1 MSAHNSSIAIFPS
14 LPTLWSQEGDGAR
27 RFPCK
32 FSIPGLGFQD
42 APKKGVQ
49 QMRTA
54 PGSASTDPIKAP
66 FLWHQSR
73 EFQPEFVIFLLL
85 LLDKMRVKPNL
96 HSKIFSWQQEHIR
109 VQQPCKKAPPLSHYY
124 TCRKEIK
131 LNQGI
136 KTAERDDCSPETL
149 ICHLQTAFANSF
161 LPRTFPQ

>member
-32 FSIPGLGFQD
+32 FCIPGLEFQD
-42 APKKGVQ
+42 APKEGGPADENSTWLSQ
-49 QMRTA
+49 HRPHQ
-54 PGSASTDPIKAP
+54 GSL
-66 FLWHQSR
+66 LWHQSR
-73 EFQPEFVIFLLL
+73 EFQPGFVIFLLL
-85 LLDKMRVKPNL
+85 LLDKTRVKPNL

-109 VQQPCKKAPPLSHYY
+109 VQQPCKKAPPLSHDY

>member
-1 MSAHNSSIAIFPS
+1 MSAHNSIAIFPS
-14 LPTLWSQEGDGAR
+14 CQPSGAKRVMEPGGFHANSASQDWSSRMPQR
-27 RFPCK
+27 
-32 FSIPGLGFQD
+32 
-42 APKKGVQ
+42 KGVQ

-54 PGSASTDPIKAP
+54 PGSASTDPTKAP

-73 EFQPEFVIFLLL
+73 EFQPGFVIFLLL
-85 LLDKMRVKPNL
+85 LLDKTRVKPNL

-109 VQQPCKKAPPLSHYY
+109 VQQPCKKAPPLSHDY